1 MKSLQRVTWLLCVLS
16 CAGTAALLDYTLSPR
31 PEQVTPRELY
41 AVVQRHLTACRTADF
56 PQAYHAAASEVQ
68 EHYTLVQFEQKIRQD
83 YQPVAAAHHVEY
95 GAVHHPRNDPKRALV
110 DVYFIS
116 DRGEATG
123 WTYVLVFEEGDW
135 KVDHGE
141 VIPGWPAGQRLK
153 GLRV

>member
-1 MKSLQRVTWLLCVLS
+1 MKSLQSVTWLLCVLS

-56 PQAYHAAASEVQ
+56 PQAYHAAASKVQ

-95 GAVHHPRNDPKRALV
+95 GAVHHPRNAPTRALE

-135 KVDHGE
+135 
-141 VIPGWPAGQRLK
+141 
-153 GLRV
+153 